1 MLCIPTS
8 RKPVTLDTPVLNTIQ
23 KSTPA
28 RDRMKMLSSLLAE
41 CEIIFASSRPSAS
54 QAYHCWTILNGVT
67 EVDECNSKNTEYYT
81 LSSLNF
87 LLPTLYPSSLTP
99 TQYLCSSIWFQ
110 SSTVPKPHQIPHSQ
124 TTHVST
130 YCIDYLVIFCTNYLY
145 STPYLKER
153 GML

>member
-87 LLPTLYPSSLTP
+87 LLPTLYPSSLNLLNTYVALSDSNLQRFRNH
-99 TQYLCSSIWFQ
+99 TKFRIH
-110 SSTVPKPHQIPHSQ
+110 KPLMYQHIVLITLSYFVQII
-124 TTHVST
+124 
-130 YCIDYLVIFCTNYLY
+130 CIPLRI
-145 STPYLKER
+145 
-153 GML
+153 